1 MPPRARAASCCFIL
15 MDNISLATWKSSN
28 LAKCSSKNKAGG
40 AALVDTDDSATVV
53 VRDVCVAEEEEVGDG
68 ASSVSLSPSPSSWLK
83 VGRML
88 AFLPTNLTKRL
99 VTAGGGGSL
108 VECQMSRVNKVKFLS
123 ERFSGV
129 PPFIFVKGKITF
141 NKGRYP

>member
-40 AALVDTDDSATVV
+40 AALVDTDDGAAVV
-53 VRDVCVAEEEEVGDG
+53 VGDVRGAEEEEVGDG

>member
-1 MPPRARAASCCFIL
+1 MFHLDGQHLTC
-15 MDNISLATWKSSN
+15 N
-28 LAKCSSKNKAGG
+28 LEIFQPCSSKNKAGG
-40 AALVDTDDSATVV
+40 AALVDTDDGAAVV
-53 VRDVCVAEEEEVGDG
+53 VGDVRGAEEEEVGDG

>member
-40 AALVDTDDSATVV
+40 AALVDTDDGAAVV
-53 VRDVCVAEEEEVGDG
+53 VGDVRGAEQEEVGNG

>member
-1 MPPRARAASCCFIL
+1 M
-15 MDNISLATWKSSN
+15 
-28 LAKCSSKNKAGG
+28 
-40 AALVDTDDSATVV
+40 AALVDTDDGAAVV
-53 VRDVCVAEEEEVGDG
+53 VGDVRGAEEEEVGDG